1 MRKKEM
7 VMFLAAVAAILA
19 VSCVLAR
26 DRGTWVLEVFPV
38 FIGVP
43 ILVLTFRRFPL
54 TRLLYALFVVHV
66 VI

>member
-1 MRKKEM
+1 M

-26 DRGTWVLEVFPV
+26 DRGTWVIEVFPA

-43 ILVLTFRRFPL
+43 ILVLTFMRF
-54 TRLLYALFVVHV
+54 LYALFVMHG